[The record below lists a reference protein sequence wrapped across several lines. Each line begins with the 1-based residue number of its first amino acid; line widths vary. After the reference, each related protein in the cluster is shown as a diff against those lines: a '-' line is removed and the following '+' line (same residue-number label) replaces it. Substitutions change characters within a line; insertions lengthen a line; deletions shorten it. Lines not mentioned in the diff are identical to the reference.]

1 MKKKVIS
8 GNIERNNRKNPAG
21 DFSAIYHAFL
31 QITFIQFSFII
42 LKKKNNTSLIFFSQS
57 FYLTIVM
64 VEF

>member
-42 LKKKNNTSLIFFSQS
+42 LKKKNTSLIFFSQS

>member
-21 DFSAIYHAFL
+21 DFSAIYHSFL

-42 LKKKNNTSLIFFSQS
+42 LKKKKILHSYFF
-57 FYLTIVM
+57 FLDHFI
-64 VEF
+64 